1 MPAVP
6 EWVPAEF
13 VLTNPYMGTLVFN
26 TPYPDGR
33 VFRLDGAGCSFDIT
47 VRSTKANVPQSD
59 GSILHH
65 RFLTGAEMGL
75 SVQLWDENTGLP
87 ACDAVLATML
97 DQLSGAF
104 RSLLNAGDNE
114 GRLAWAVAGGQERM
128 LDDVRLLVYPAYT
141 NPVGTQGVVTA
152 RIDSQYP
159 YAQDLGQ
166 TTTHIADGG
175 TVVIN
180 NTGSAAYFPV
190 FKVSKAGG
198 TSSFFLYNDTTGEH
212 IFYSGTTI
220 PNGSYAEIDTFRN
233 TIFMNGS
240 GADLLDSV
248 DVTVTLFPNLIPG
261 NNSIRIVDADV
272 DVLWAPAYG

>member
-6 EWVPAEF
+6 EWTPAEF
-13 VLTNPYMGTLVFN
+13 VLTNPYNGTLIFN

-33 VFRLDGAGCSFDIT
+33 RFALDGAGCSFDIS
-47 VRSTKANVPQSD
+47 VRSTKNNVPQSD

-75 SVQLWDENTGLP
+75 SVQLWDDATGLP
-87 ACDAVLATML
+87 ACDAVLADML
-97 DQLSGAF
+97 DDLSGAF
-104 RSLLNAGDNE
+104 RSILNAGDNE
-114 GRLAWAVAGGQERM
+114 GRLAWAVAGKANRM

-141 NPVGTQGVVTA
+141 NPIGTLPVVTA

-159 YAQDLGQ
+159 YAQDLTQ
-166 TTTHIADGG
+166 TTTPILNGA

-233 TIFMNGS
+233 TIFMNGN

-248 DVTVTLFPNLIPG
+248 DVTVTLFPSLVPG

-272 DVLWAPAYG
+272 DVLWQPAWA